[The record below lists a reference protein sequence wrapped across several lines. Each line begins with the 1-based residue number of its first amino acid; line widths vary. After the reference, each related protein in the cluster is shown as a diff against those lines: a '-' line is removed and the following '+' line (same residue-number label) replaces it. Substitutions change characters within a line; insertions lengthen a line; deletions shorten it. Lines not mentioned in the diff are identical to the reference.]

1 MSFSP
6 SSGDANARIVDYLG
20 IGIQVRT
27 MIEYYFQ
34 FLSKHT
40 KSIMV
45 TYLLPNSVDRLLSVE
60 VEGGSSLA
68 VEEGDRVRR
77 ARASLR
83 REREF
88 FG

>member
-1 MSFSP
+1 MRGPRS
-6 SSGDANARIVDYLG
+6 
-20 IGIQVRT
+20 
-27 MIEYYFQ
+27 IEYYFQ

-45 TYLLPNSVDRLLSVE
+45 TYLLPNLVDRLLSVE

-88 FG
+88 AACWLSGGEKFAVRGVRKT